1 VARSSG
7 EEELIERVAGIGG
20 IILGVSEN
28 RNWIELLYEGDLM
41 HSQTINLPEGALIDV
56 FVEEIPHKTTIY
68 EYPRT
73 LVYFDG
79 PCTVEIVRAGTKV
92 IVRGCQAAES

>member
-1 VARSSG
+1 MTVLS
-7 EEELIERVAGIGG
+7 ETEELVERVAGIGG

-28 RNWIELLYEGDLM
+28 RSWIELLYEGDLM
-41 HSQTINLPEGALIDV
+41 HPKTISFPPGTLLDV

-73 LVYFDG
+73 LIYFAG
-79 PCTVEIVRAGTKV
+79 PCAVEIVRSGSKL
-92 IVRGCQAAES
+92 IVRGVAGAG

>member
-1 VARSSG
+1 MAAVS
-7 EEELIERVAGIGG
+7 EQEQLVERVAGIGG

-28 RNWIELLYEGDLM
+28 RTWIELLYEGDLM
-41 HSQTINLPEGALIDV
+41 HSKTINLPEGTLFDV

-79 PCTVEIVRAGTKV
+79 PCTLEIIRAGAKV
-92 IVRGCQAAES
+92 IVRGCQSDAG